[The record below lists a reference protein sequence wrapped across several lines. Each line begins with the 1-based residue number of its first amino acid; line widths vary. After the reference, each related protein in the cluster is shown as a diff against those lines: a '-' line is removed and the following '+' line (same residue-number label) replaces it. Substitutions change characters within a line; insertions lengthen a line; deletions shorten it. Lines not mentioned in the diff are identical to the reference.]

1 MKKFIIALTAIML
14 FTTAIPC
21 QAASKLEKR
30 YAYTLKKL
38 RLDKATEAKFAPV
51 LKAYLTEKKEANKK
65 YDDLKDK
72 YKQAE
77 KAGTLTD
84 AQATQLLD
92 AKFECEVKETAVK
105 KKFYTEF
112 LKVLKPKKAYYA
124 FDFSNDKMSKI
135 EGERNGKDED

>member
-1 MKKFIIALTAIML
+1 MKKNIIALIAVLL
-14 FTTAIPC
+14 FTAALPV
-21 QAASKLEKR
+21 QAQSKLEKR

-38 RLDKATEAKFAPV
+38 RLDKATEAKFGPI

-84 AQATQLLD
+84 NQATQLLD
-92 AKFECEVKETAVK
+92 AKFECEAKETAVK
-105 KKFYTEF
+105 KKYYTEF
-112 LKVLKPKKAYYA
+112 LKVVKPKKAYYA
-124 FDFSNDKMSKI
+124 FDYSNDKMSKI
-135 EGERNGKDED
+135 EGDKNSKDDD

>member
-1 MKKFIIALTAIML
+1 MKKNIFAIIAVLL
-14 FTTAIPC
+14 FTAALPV
-21 QAASKLEKR
+21 QAQSKLEKR

-38 RLDKATEAKFAPV
+38 RLDKATEAKFGPV

-84 AQATQLLD
+84 NQATQLLD

-105 KKFYTEF
+105 KKYYTEF
-112 LKVLKPKKAYYA
+112 LKVVKPKKAYYA
-124 FDFSNDKMSKI
+124 FDYSNDKMSKI
-135 EGERNGKDED
+135 EGDKNSKDDD